1 MAKLKIRIYP
11 NGEIKAE
18 TVGVKGKNCLKYI
31 PVVEKL
37 TNGVVND
44 SEFTKEYLENEE
56 TITQETAVV
65 EEVRL

>member
-37 TNGVVND
+37 TNAVVVD
-44 SEFTKEYLENEE
+44 SDFTKEYLENEN
-56 TITQETAVV
+56 TVAASVAQV
-65 EEVRL
+65 EEVKI

>member
-37 TNGVVND
+37 TNAQVTD
-44 SEFTKEYLENEE
+44 SEFTKEYLETEN
-56 TITQETAVV
+56 TINTQVTGF
-65 EEVRL
+65 EEVKL